1 MDVHKKF
8 KDYMNFI
15 VKHQNYVDLPFKY
28 NSKKEITW
36 VKTGKNCPERT
47 QWWDNKIKELNVAS
61 RSDVAREIH
70 PKELKGLKPC
80 HVCGESLSIF
90 YIYPSCNTLKMLN
103 KLNPHKQ
110 FTIYCE
116 TIFEIID
123 ILCENDNNQ
132 LKVIAKYFDMKDL
145 PKNKDELKSF
155 IDINYVKE
163 SKSGKLSPGV
173 MSNAPDR
180 LDGFH
185 TYNACCRSIKDTGRH
200 KDNMATY
207 TRDRRAYE
215 CWAAGDFVLANA
227 IMGQF
232 NSHKNTYKCV
242 GCNKTTKQT
251 ADHVGPISLGFSHR
265 AEFQPLC
272 KKCNSSKN
280 NRMTYKDII
289 TLLED
294 EGKGIEVVT
303 WHSKY
308 IWDKLKNLVDNNQ
321 KAELLSSIM
330 RKNIHHILTIF
341 SGINKR
347 INGRN
352 FLLKFLNPS
361 FCNSKYSIYN
371 FSPVNLANIKII
383 DKEPLD
389 KEQLDEIKNDT
400 NSITIVKAF
409 SEALTK
415 EKSKEDYL
423 RISFDSLKEYEEK
436 TNRKVQDEYLKENEE
451 EIKTL
456 FSLIEASKFDDAQ
469 EKLNNL
475 LDCIASQFEIDFKKS
490 SI

>member
-1 MDVHKKF
+1 MDVHKNF
-8 KDYMNFI
+8 KDYMDFI
-15 VKHQNYVDLPFKY
+15 VKHKNYSDLPFKY

-36 VKTGKNCPERT
+36 VKTGKSCPERT
-47 QWWDNKIKELNVAS
+47 QWWDNKIKELNVVS

-90 YIYPSCNTLKMLN
+90 YIYPSCNTLKKLN
-103 KLNPHKQ
+103 KLNPKKQ
-110 FTIYCE
+110 FTIYKE

-123 ILCENDNNQ
+123 ILCEDDTNQ
-132 LKVIAKYFDMKDL
+132 LKIIAKYFDMKDS
-145 PKNKDELKSF
+145 PKNKEELKSF
-155 IDINYVKE
+155 ITINYVKE

-200 KDNMATY
+200 KDNMSTY

-215 CWAAGDFVLANA
+215 CWADGDFVLANA

-232 NSHKNTYKCV
+232 NSHKNTYKCL
-242 GCNKTTKQT
+242 GCNKVTKQT

-272 KKCNSSKN
+272 KKCNSKKN
-280 NRMTYKDII
+280 NRMTYKDVI

-294 EGKGIEVVT
+294 EKAGIEVIS

-308 IWDKLKNLVDNNQ
+308 IWDKLKNLIDTDK
-321 KAELLSSIM
+321 KAEILSSIM
-330 RKNIHHILTIF
+330 RKNLHHILTIF
-341 SGINKR
+341 SEINKL
-347 INGRN
+347 GKGEN
-352 FLLKFLNPS
+352 FLKTFLNPE
-361 FCNSKYSIYN
+361 FCNNKYTIDN
-371 FSPVNLANIKII
+371 FSPINLSNIKII
-383 DKEPLD
+383 EKKELD
-389 KEQLDEIKNDT
+389 KVVNQKESILIIKT
-400 NSITIVKAF
+400 F

-415 EKSKEDYL
+415 EKSKQEYF
-423 RISFDSLKEYEEK
+423 RVSFEALKAYEEK
-436 TNRKVQDEYLKENEE
+436 SNRKVNNEYLKENEKE
-451 EIKTL
+451 MQVL
-456 FSLIEASKFDDAQ
+456 FSLIEDNKFKEALD
-469 EKLNNL
+469 KLIL
-475 LDCIASQFEIDFKKS
+475 ILECIASQLEIEFKKS